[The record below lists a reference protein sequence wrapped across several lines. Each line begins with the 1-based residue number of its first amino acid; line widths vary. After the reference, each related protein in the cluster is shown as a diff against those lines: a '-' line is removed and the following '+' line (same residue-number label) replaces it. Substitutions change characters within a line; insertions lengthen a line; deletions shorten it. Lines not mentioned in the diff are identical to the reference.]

1 MTGSARL
8 TCVRSKSEDDGQI
21 MKDKRTVED
30 RIAEIRRMMQMVS
43 ELEAVR
49 KKYRQTLTGGD
60 TANVTMPLE
69 DLEIAVYGRFAN
81 MVETRLRY
89 LERDQADWQ
98 PPPSTCFDERLMTD
112 GPG

>member
-1 MTGSARL
+1 
-8 TCVRSKSEDDGQI
+8 

-49 KKYRQTLTGGD
+49 KKYRHTLTGGD

-69 DLEIAVYGRFAN
+69 DLEIAVYGSFAN